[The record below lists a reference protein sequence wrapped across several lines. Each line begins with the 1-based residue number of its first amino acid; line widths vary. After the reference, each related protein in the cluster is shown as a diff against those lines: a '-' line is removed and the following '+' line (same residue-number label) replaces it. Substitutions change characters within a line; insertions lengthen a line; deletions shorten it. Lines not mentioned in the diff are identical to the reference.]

1 MRTPARPRLPDGDC
15 VFISGARI
23 VARAN
28 VLRHRCRHGAT
39 GMRSSMHPC
48 AYCLPG
54 FETLNKFEFRNRGGP
69 NDGLGRPQYLGSF
82 AIVYAEHEVVFLQSD
97 QADRVSGTWI
107 DIPLHM
113 NPLMRANGGLQGHDR
128 AGSAW
133 GSERGRAS
141 PCAGLGIRSS
151 RWAVIRGSGV
161 RICPASIMLSYTLI
175 PSPCSCG
182 IPRACRSIRGSRGSA
197 WR

>member
-1 MRTPARPRLPDGDC
+1 MCSDIAADMARQGRAPSTRPC
-15 VFISGARI
+15 V
-23 VARAN
+23 
-28 VLRHRCRHGAT
+28 
-39 GMRSSMHPC
+39 
-48 AYCLPG
+48 YCLLG
-54 FETLNKFEFRNRGGP
+54 FETLKKFEFRNRGGP
-69 NDGLGRPQYLGSF
+69 NDGLGRPQYVGSF
-82 AIVYAEHEVVFLQSD
+82 AIAYAEHEVVFLQSD
-97 QADRVSGTWI
+97 QADRASGTWI

-113 NPLMRANGGLQGHDR
+113 NPLMRANGGLQGRDR

-133 GSERGRAS
+133 GSEGGRAS

-151 RWAVIRGSGV
+151 HWAVIRGSGV

>member
-1 MRTPARPRLPDGDC
+1 MRPASLLTWRDWELLLAPRCIP
-15 VFISGARI
+15 VHIA
-23 VARAN
+23 
-28 VLRHRCRHGAT
+28 
-39 GMRSSMHPC
+39 P
-48 AYCLPG
+48 PG
-54 FETLNKFEFRNRGGP
+54 FETLKKFEFRNRGGP
-69 NDGLGRPQYLGSF
+69 NDGLGRPQYVGSF

-97 QADRVSGTWI
+97 QADRASGTWI

>member
-1 MRTPARPRLPDGDC
+1 
-15 VFISGARI
+15 
-23 VARAN
+23 
-28 VLRHRCRHGAT
+28 
-39 GMRSSMHPC
+39 MHPC

-54 FETLNKFEFRNRGGP
+54 FETLKKFEFRNRGGP
-69 NDGLGRPQYLGSF
+69 NDGLGRPQYVGSF

-97 QADRVSGTWI
+97 QADRASGTWI

-161 RICPASIMLSYTLI
+161 RICPASIYPYSVSLLLRYSASLSFN
-175 PSPCSCG
+175 
-182 IPRACRSIRGSRGSA
+182 SRVSRLSLA
-197 WR
+197 LKARVRTARMAR